1 MGREPS
7 NAPERSGQPEA
18 RDIDTFRPAADAD
31 AYSAETVVKAIPR
44 ELLADLAAALKPPGV
59 PKVDVPRPGPRQAP
73 ATEAERAPIADEL
86 TPLGDDDATVIDR
99 FDPLTVEEI
108 PAIPS
113 SGRGAPPPEL
123 TPIPAP
129 PGDDDEDDDAAPVRA
144 LPIPLPASAT
154 PLPAAAPPAPEQAP
168 ADIVDEN
175 TDFRAGTRWP
185 WITALVFLVISFV
198 VTLVV
203 LKAF

>member
-1 MGREPS
+1 
-7 NAPERSGQPEA
+7 
-18 RDIDTFRPAADAD
+18 
-31 AYSAETVVKAIPR
+31 
-44 ELLADLAAALKPPGV
+44 
-59 PKVDVPRPGPRQAP
+59 
-73 ATEAERAPIADEL
+73 
-86 TPLGDDDATVIDR
+86 
-99 FDPLTVEEI
+99 
-108 PAIPS
+108 
-113 SGRGAPPPEL
+113 
-123 TPIPAP
+123 
-129 PGDDDEDDDAAPVRA
+129 APVRA
-144 LPIPLPASAT
+144 LPIPLPASATPLPASAT